1 MTSVALAQA
10 SPGAAPSLLLNLF
23 PLLLI
28 FLIFYLILI
37 RPQQKKQ
44 REHQQ
49 MLENLK
55 IGDDVLTS
63 GGLYGRITEAKKDVL
78 TLEIAPNTR
87 VRVARSYIAAL
98 ARPSNDKPKEKDKE
112 KDRQK

>member
-1 MTSVALAQA
+1 MSTTALAQA
-10 SPGAAPSLLLNLF
+10 GPGGAPSLLLNLF

-28 FLIFYLILI
+28 FLIFYLLLI

-44 REHQQ
+44 RDHQA

-55 IGDDVLTS
+55 VGDDVLTS
-63 GGLYGRITEAKKDVL
+63 GGIYGRIVDVKKDVL
-78 TLEIAPNTR
+78 TVEIAPNTR

-98 ARPSNDKPKEKDKE
+98 ARQTNDKPKEKE